1 MDKDKIIVSVVI
13 DKQALVDRA
22 FDISKN
28 PSEFNEIKKVID
40 GKNQFTRDIDEFDDE
55 GKKENNTNLFSN
67 IALDTILSDNPELAI
82 TKRLNS
88 LEDKKNSF
96 LAKMKKLVVT
106 LVTNENDERTT
117 QTIIGSIQLSRQ
129 FEGFHINDGQLWKPV
144 RLGDFFRL
152 NRSFFDTKE
161 KNMELVNLLK
171 SFSAKV
177 QTTIKKEYSD
187 KIINTELDKIR
198 KLCPEIPIMEV

>member
-28 PSEFNEIKKVID
+28 LSEFNEIKKVID

-67 IALDTILSDNPELAI
+67 IALDIILSDNPELAI

-96 LAKMKKLVVT
+96 LAKMKKL
-106 LVTNENDERTT
+106 DE
-117 QTIIGSIQLSRQ
+117 IQEKVKSGEMAGA
-129 FEGFHINDGQLWKPV
+129 EGI
-144 RLGDFFRL
+144 R
-152 NRSFFDTKE
+152 E
-161 KNMELVNLLK
+161 LLK
-171 SFSAKV
+171 V
-177 QTTIKKEYSD
+177 
-187 KIINTELDKIR
+187 
-198 KLCPEIPIMEV
+198 MEEDE